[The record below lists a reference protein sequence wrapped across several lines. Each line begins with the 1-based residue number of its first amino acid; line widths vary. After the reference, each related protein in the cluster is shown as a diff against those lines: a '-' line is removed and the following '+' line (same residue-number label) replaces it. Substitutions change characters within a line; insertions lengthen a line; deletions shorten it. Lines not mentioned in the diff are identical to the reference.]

1 MADEKEDQTESKPSV
16 TELSAV
22 ATANRMGD
30 IADEIR
36 RVAGKDKIT
45 PEDDTYLDEL
55 RAEFDELDEHRKKQE
70 RRALIAKVDASTKRP
85 LAVQRSHSP
94 RELDDDPF
102 GEPDS
107 IRAGGVFHNPH
118 DESEMRT
125 WGKTQS
131 EIGSEYQARAYSA
144 IEKMAGTNDH
154 RREAMTNII
163 AENDN
168 DRGDLS
174 KLALRS
180 SSPHYVSAFV
190 KASKGRESEFTAKE
204 RAAVEAVR
212 AMSLTDSAGGYLVP
226 FQLDP
231 TVIITS
237 DGSRNQIRQAARQV
251 IATGDVWN
259 GVSSGA
265 VSWSWDA
272 EGAEVSDDT
281 TTFAQPTIPI
291 YKAAGFVPISR
302 EALQDEAN
310 VAAEVGRLLA
320 FGKDTLE
327 NTAFAT
333 GAGTTE
339 PIGIVTALSGA
350 GTLTATIGTFALAD
364 VYTLDGTPASRY
376 AGNGS
381 WLMNRGVVNLI
392 RQFDTAG
399 GAGLLARLGEGQPT
413 QLLGRPLYEAE
424 AMSSTISAG
433 EFIAVFG
440 DFDNYVIADRI
451 GVTVDFI
458 PHLFHTTTNRPSGQ
472 SGWYASYRVGA
483 DSVNDSAF
491 ALLEVRTS

>member
-1 MADEKEDQTESKPSV
+1 MPEETPEQAKPRP
-16 TELSAV
+16 TELSLN
-22 ATANRMGD
+22 ATATRMGD

-36 RVAGKDKIT
+36 RVAGKDTIT
-45 PEDDTYLDEL
+45 PEDDTYLADL
-55 RAEFDELDEHRKKQE
+55 QTEFDELDEHRKSIE
-70 RRALIAKVDASTKRP
+70 RRNLVARVDVATNRP
-85 LAVQRSHSP
+85 LTVQRAA
-94 RELDDDPF
+94 RELDSDPF
-102 GEPDS
+102 GEPRS
-107 IRAGGVFHNPH
+107 IDDGPVFHNPH

-125 WGKTQS
+125 WGKSQA
-131 EIGSEYQARAYSA
+131 ELGSEYRARAFSA
-144 IEKMAGTNDH
+144 IERMSGTNDR
-154 RREAMTNII
+154 RRETMTKII
-163 AENDN
+163 ADNDN
-168 DRGDLS
+168 DRGDLA

-180 SSPHYVSAFV
+180 SSPAYMSAFV

-212 AMSLTDSAGGYLVP
+212 AMSLTDGAGGYLVP

-231 TVIITS
+231 SVIITS
-237 DGSRNQIRQAARQV
+237 DGSRNQIRMAARQV

-259 GVSSGA
+259 GVAAGA
-265 VSWSWDA
+265 TTWAWQA
-272 EGAEVSDDT
+272 EGVEAGDNAS
-281 TTFAQPTIPI
+281 TFIQPTVPI
-291 YKAAGFVPISR
+291 FKATGFVPISH
-302 EALQDEAN
+302 EALMDEAN
-310 VAAEVGRLLA
+310 VAGEVGRLLA

-333 GAGTTE
+333 GAGSTE
-339 PIGIVTALSGA
+339 PTGIVTALTAAGTTGA
-350 GTLTATIGTFALAD
+350 GIGTFTLPD
-364 VYTLDGTPASRY
+364 VYTIDGTPASRY

-433 EFIAVFG
+433 EQIIVFG
-440 DFDNYVIADRI
+440 DFENYVVADRI
-451 GVTVDFI
+451 GVSVSFI
-458 PHLFHTTTNRPSGQ
+458 EQLFHTGNNRPSGQ

>member
-1 MADEKEDQTESKPSV
+1 MAENEIEDVEKPRA
-16 TELSAV
+16 TELSPV

-36 RVAGKDKIT
+36 RVAKKDQLT
-45 PEDDTYLDEL
+45 TEDDTYLEEL
-55 RAEFDELDEHRKKQE
+55 RSEFDELDDHRKKQE
-70 RRALIAKVDASTKRP
+70 RRALIARVDTATNRP
-85 LAVQRSHSP
+85 LASQRSHSA

-107 IRAGGVFHNPH
+107 VRGGSTFHNPH

-125 WGKTQS
+125 WGKTQN
-131 EIGSEYQARAYSA
+131 EIGSEYQSRAYSA
-144 IEKMAGTNDH
+144 IEKMVGTNDH
-154 RREAMTNII
+154 RREAMTKII

-174 KLALRS
+174 KLALRTS
-180 SSPHYVSAFV
+180 NPAYVSAFV

-204 RAAVEAVR
+204 RAAVDAVR

-272 EGAEVSDDT
+272 QAAEVSDDT

-310 VAAEVGRLLA
+310 VAQEVGRLLA

-333 GAGTTE
+333 GGGSTE

-350 GTLTATIGTFALAD
+350 GTTGAGIGTFTLPD
-364 VYTLDGTPASRY
+364 VYTIDGTPASRY

-381 WLMNRGVVNLI
+381 WLMNRLVINLI

-399 GAGLLARLGEGQPT
+399 GAGLLARLGEGQPQ

-424 AMSSTISAG
+424 AMSSTVAAG

-458 PHLFHTTTNRPSGQ
+458 PHLFHTTSNRPSGS

-483 DSVNDSAF
+483 DSVNDAAF